1 MTEGKKT
8 VRRKLKKRSMNI
20 KVFLIIFVFIIILF
34 FLIRL
39 IEKNIAP
46 TAIRQGEYYSG
57 LMANRIINKAVSDYL
72 KENEYNYN
80 NFSTVLYDESGT
92 PVSIETISY
101 NVNKVQSELAVRIAD
116 EFSANRNIKTKIP
129 VGSLTD
135 SYLLAGK
142 GISVPLNICSVGNV
156 EVILKS
162 EFTSAGI
169 NQTCH
174 RISALIS
181 ADIHSA
187 IPLYSFSSEADFE
200 FLIAENI
207 IVGGVPDY
215 KVKNF

>member
-1 MTEGKKT
+1 M
-8 VRRKLKKRSMNI
+8 RKRSANI
-20 KVFLIIFVFIIILF
+20 NGKRLRIFLIILIFILILF
-34 FLIRL
+34 FLIRG

-46 TAIRQGEYYSG
+46 TAVKQGEYYSG

-72 KENEYNYN
+72 KENEYNYS
-80 NFSTVLYDESGT
+80 NFSTVLYDENGT

-101 NVNKVQSELAVRIAD
+101 NINKVQSELAVKIAD
-116 EFSANRNIKTKIP
+116 EFSESRNLKTKIP
-129 VGSLTD
+129 IGSLTD

-156 EVILKS
+156 EVVLKS

-174 RISALIS
+174 RISVLIS
-181 ADIHSA
+181 ADINSA

-207 IVGGVPDY
+207 IVGGVPDC
-215 KVKNF
+215 KVRNF